1 MRFTSSKNGLFFLSF
16 LFIIGIGIQDIEA
29 QKKKKKK
36 SKKGKTEQVDAS
48 KNKSKEKSVEE
59 LIKKSKKIEGLF
71 TIYRDTI
78 DGTTK
83 MLINKEQIGREF
95 IYFSQISDG
104 VLEAGTF
111 RGAYLDNKVFKIE
124 KHYNKI
130 EFVTQN
136 ASHYFDKN
144 SALSKASEANISE
157 GIMAS
162 LKIEAQDEEKGL
174 YLIKSD
180 DLFLKETFEQIKAP
194 NFPGQSPFAFKL
206 GTLSK
211 EKTKIKTIK
220 NYPENTNIN
229 SHYVYSKS
237 SILNGGSSAVSDGRN
252 VTIKVAHSLIAM
264 PENQYLPRFDDP
276 RIGYFFSQVTDMTST
291 SPTPYRDLIHRWNLI
306 KKNPDQAISE
316 PVKPIEW
323 WIENTTPIEF
333 RETIKDAVLEWNKAF
348 EKAGFKNAIVVKT
361 QPDDAA
367 WDAGDIRYN
376 VLRWT
381 SSPRPPFGGYGP
393 SFVNPR
399 TGEIMGADIML
410 EYTYHTNRVKY
421 DRLFNLTAYDQ
432 EEPTNF
438 PIANTDK
445 NLYCSYG
452 HLMQEN
458 SLFGQ
463 AVLAATGAN
472 DNEMK
477 GMRMEAMKELIMH
490 EVGHTLGL
498 NHNMKA
504 SQLFSPEQ
512 LNDPDFIKGKC
523 LTGSV
528 MDYTAINVAN
538 NKLNQ
543 GHYFSTTV
551 GPYDEWAIQYGY
563 TPVAAESELE
573 KIANQSHKPE
583 LIFGNDA
590 DDMRSPGKA
599 IDPRVMIGDMSNDQ
613 ITYSIN
619 RMKLVNDMMG
629 KIKSKFSKKG
639 QSYQELRQA
648 YYILRG
654 QYANAGNVIS
664 RFIGGVY
671 VDRSIAG
678 QDPIAKPFTPVSYE
692 DQKKAMNALDTYIFA
707 PDAYKA
713 PNDLYKYIA
722 MQRRG
727 FNFFRGPEDPKIH
740 ELVLGNQ
747 KRILDHILHPNTL
760 QRITDSELYGNTY
773 KLSEFMTDLNTAIFQ
788 KDITGSINTFR
799 QNLQLEYT
807 KRLINI
813 VANSNAGKSSKSTT
827 RSPQYTYASKSMALY
842 NLKRIKS
849 KVSNGTGDTLTKAH
863 KDHLKTL
870 ISNTVEDIK

>member
-1 MRFTSSKNGLFFLSF
+1 MKISSSKNKLFFLSIVF
-16 LFIIGIGIQDIEA
+16 VLGIGIQNIQA

-36 SKKGKTEQVDAS
+36 SKKGETEQVDTPKKDA
-48 KNKSKEKSVEE
+48 KEKTIEE
-59 LIKKSKKIEGLF
+59 LTKKSKKIEGLF
-71 TIYRDTI
+71 TIYRDST
-78 DGTTK
+78 DGSTK
-83 MLINKEQIGREF
+83 MLIKKDQIGKEF

-104 VLEAGTF
+104 VLEAGAF
-111 RGAYLDNKVFKIE
+111 RGAYLNNKVFKIE

-136 ASHYFDKN
+136 ASYYFDKN
-144 SALSKASEANISE
+144 NALSKAAEANISE

-162 LKIEAQDEEKGL
+162 LKIEAKDEEKGL

-206 GTLSK
+206 GSLSK

-229 SHYVYSKS
+229 SHLVYSKS
-237 SILNGGSSAVSDGRN
+237 SIINGGSSAVTDGRN
-252 VTIKVAHSLIAM
+252 VTIKVEHSLIAM
-264 PENQYLPRFDDP
+264 PDNDYKPRFDDP
-276 RIGYFFSQVTDMTST
+276 RVGYFFTQVTDMTSA
-291 SPTPYRDLIHRWNLI
+291 SPTPYRDLVHRWNLI
-306 KKNPDQAISE
+306 KKDPGLALSE
-316 PVKPIEW
+316 PVEPITW

-333 RETIKDAVLEWNKAF
+333 RETIKEAVLEWNKAF
-348 EKAGFKNAIVVKT
+348 EKAGFKNAVAVKI
-361 QPDDAA
+361 QPDDAE

-410 EYTYHTNRVKY
+410 EYVYHTNRVMY
-421 DRLFNLTAYDQ
+421 DKLFNLTANNELEQNNY
-432 EEPTNF
+432 PTA
-438 PIANTDK
+438 IK
-445 NLYCSYG
+445 NKQLHCSYG
-452 HLMQEN
+452 HIMQEN

-463 AVLAATGAN
+463 AALAAYGAN

-512 LNDPDFIKGKC
+512 LNDPEFIKGKC

-528 MDYTAINVAN
+528 MDYTVINVAN
-538 NKLNQ
+538 DKLNQ
-543 GHYFSTTV
+543 GQYFSTTV

-563 TPVAAESELE
+563 TPVNSKAELE
-573 KIANQSHKPE
+573 NIANQSNKAE

-599 IDPRVMIGDMSNDQ
+599 IDPRVMTGDLSNDQ

-619 RMKLVNDMMG
+619 RMELVNELMP
-629 KIKSKFSKKG
+629 KIKSKFSRKG
-639 QSYQELRQA
+639 QSYQELRQSF
-648 YYILRG
+648 YILRG
-654 QYANAGNVIS
+654 QYGRAGDVIS

-671 VDRSIAG
+671 VDRSMVG
-678 QDPIAKPFTPVSYE
+678 QDSNAKPFTPVSYE
-692 DQKKAMNALDTYIFA
+692 DQKRAMNALKKYVFA
-707 PDAYKA
+707 PNAYKA
-713 PNDLYKYIA
+713 PNDLYNHIA

-727 FNFFRGPEDPKIH
+727 YNFFGGPEDPKIH
-740 ELVLGNQ
+740 ALILNYQQRVLN
-747 KRILDHILHPNTL
+747 HIMHPNTL

-773 KLSEFMTDLNTAIFQ
+773 KLSELMTDLNTAIFQ
-788 KDITGSINTFR
+788 ADAAGSINTFR

-807 KRLINI
+807 KRLIGI
-813 VANSNAGKSSKSTT
+813 VSKTGT
-827 RSPQYTYASKSMALY
+827 KGPQYTYASKSMALY
-842 NLKRIKS
+842 NLKRIRAM
-849 KVSNGTGDTLTKAH
+849 VSNGTGDKLSKAH
-863 KDHLKTL
+863 KDHLRTL
-870 ISNTVEDIK
+870 INNTIEEIK